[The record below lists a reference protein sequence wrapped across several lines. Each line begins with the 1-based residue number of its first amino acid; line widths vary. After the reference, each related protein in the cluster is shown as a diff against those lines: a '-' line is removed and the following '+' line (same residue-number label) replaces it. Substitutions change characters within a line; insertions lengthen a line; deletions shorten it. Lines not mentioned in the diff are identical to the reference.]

1 MKENDLN
8 NHSLSVL
15 HERKNVLLKNMTL
28 PQFYQPTPLIN
39 NDNSP
44 NKGSGELR
52 KIVFEVIQLSYT

>member
-1 MKENDLN
+1 MEENDLN

-15 HERKNVLLKNMTL
+15 HGRKNVFLAKNKFKNLPKNMTL

-44 NKGSGELR
+44 N
-52 KIVFEVIQLSYT
+52 